1 VTWRQVG
8 VNLSI
13 QPVIL
18 DDDMIEI
25 NLAKL
30 NVVDRLPSSPIR
42 GIDLPVFSTREQTGQ
57 VLVPNGQ
64 TLVIGGLSTRN
75 VTKTE
80 RRIPL
85 VGKMPVLGA
94 PFRGRRVEAR
104 NSHLLIFL
112 SPTIVDLRNLRPE
125 AISAL
130 NFWREEKWK
139 NLDRI
144 EQEIEIMEDEL

>member
-1 VTWRQVG
+1 MFQHVEFYPGDPILGLVETFNNDSRTEK
-8 VNLSI
+8 VNLGI
-13 QPVIL
+13 GIYF
-18 DDDMIEI
+18 DA
-25 NLAKL
+25 NGKL
-30 NVVDRLPSSPIR
+30 
-42 GIDLPVFSTREQTGQ
+42 
-57 VLVPNGQ
+57 
-64 TLVIGGLSTRN
+64 
-75 VTKTE
+75 
-80 RRIPL
+80 
-85 VGKMPVLGA
+85 PVLGA